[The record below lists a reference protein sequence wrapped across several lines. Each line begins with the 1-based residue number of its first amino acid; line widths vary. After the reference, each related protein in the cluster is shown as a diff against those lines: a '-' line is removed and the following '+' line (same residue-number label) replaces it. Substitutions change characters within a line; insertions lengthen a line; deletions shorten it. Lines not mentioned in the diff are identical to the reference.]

1 MAPFIVIGLVL
12 GLDLLAFVLA
22 IGGELPRRADYVNV
36 LVFDDDPERPFCL
49 YGQGTEAST
58 WYGPGAIV
66 LLMAGQAVAMAATR
80 CFCCGRPLSP
90 GRWRSFSG
98 LFFILSW

>member
-1 MAPFIVIGLVL
+1 MAPFVVIGLVL

-49 YGQGTEAST
+49 YGLGTEAST
-58 WYGPGAIV
+58 WYGPGAIA

-80 CFCCGRPLSP
+80 CFCCGRALSP

-98 LFFILSW
+98 LFFVLSW